1 MLQKLTDTIATHK
14 WFWYTILGALALVF
28 AAWGAY
34 GIVNLNFGSSSDA
47 ATVNGAHIT
56 LQQAQNAWLR
66 EQGQID
72 KAYGGN
78 LPSTLRKHL
87 QNEVLEELIRE
98 SLVAQRT
105 AQLGY
110 RVSEADLIAAIRAVP
125 SFQVDGHYSA
135 EAAKD
140 VLTEAGVSLQQFES
154 EMESQLRSNQ
164 LFDGI
169 RSSDFL
175 TPVEIERAQAL
186 NDQQRQVQYL
196 EFPASRYAST
206 APVSAAAIQ
215 AYYQTH
221 QAAYL
226 IPESVDLRY
235 AQLTLDQ
242 VRAGETVSDS
252 ALQDLYQK
260 EISRFVVP
268 ERRKASHIL
277 ITFGKDPKAALAKAE
292 HILKLAR
299 SGANF
304 AALARQYSEDPGSA
318 RKGGDLGWIGQHGFI
333 KPFTQALFAIPKVG
347 DIVGPIKSPY
357 GYHIIR
363 LDAIQP
369 GHTRAFAKVKA
380 QLTAQLVR
388 SQATSRFGRIEDRLQ
403 NALNEPGANFGAL
416 VKHYGLTAGEIPLF
430 LRGRGAAPLGAAPAV
445 QSLVFGSAAM
455 ALGAI
460 GGPVILDNDRMVIV
474 KLIARHGP
482 QVKPLAE
489 VQASIVTALQAQ
501 RAEQGALAAA
511 EAARQQLAAGQ
522 PLAKVAAALH
532 LKAAPARFIGR
543 DDPSVPA
550 NILQLA
556 FAAAKPAGQPIFE
569 AKPLGGEAGA
579 VLLAISAVRIA
590 PNQNPLTART
600 RLQEQLRSDADGD
613 VVAYMAQ
620 MRARAKVRKN
630 PNAFQ

>member
-47 ATVNGAHIT
+47 ATVNGVPIT

-78 LPSTLRKHL
+78 LPSSLRKHL

-105 AQLGY
+105 EQLGY

-125 SFQVDGHYSA
+125 SFQVNGHYSA

-140 VLTEAGVSLQQFES
+140 VLTEAGVSLTQFEH
-154 EMESQLRSNQ
+154 ELESQLRSNQ

-169 RSSDFL
+169 RASDFL
-175 TPVEIERAQAL
+175 TPVEIQRAQAL
-186 NDQQRQVQYL
+186 NDQQREVQYL
-196 EFPASRYAST
+196 QFPASRYTSH
-206 APVSAAAIQ
+206 APVSAAQIQ
-215 AYYQTH
+215 AYYQAH

-226 IPESVDLRY
+226 IPQSVDLRY
-235 AQLTLDQ
+235 AQLTLRQ
-242 VRAGETVSDS
+242 VRRGERVSDA

-260 EISRFVVP
+260 EINRFVVP
-268 ERRKASHIL
+268 ERREASHIL

-304 AALARQYSEDPGSA
+304 AALAKQYSQDPGSA
-318 RKGGDLGWIGQHGFI
+318 RKGGNLGWIGQHGFI

-347 DIVGPIKSPY
+347 DIVGPVKSPY

-369 GHTRAFAKVKA
+369 GHTRPFAKVKA
-380 QLTAQLVR
+380 QLTAQLKR
-388 SQATSRFGRIEDRLQ
+388 SRATRRFGRIEDRLQ
-403 NALNEPGANFGAL
+403 NALNEPGVNFGAL
-416 VKHYGLTAGEIPLF
+416 VKHYGLTAGQIPLF
-430 LRGRGAAPLGAAPAV
+430 LRGTGAAPLGAAPAV

-474 KLIARHGP
+474 KVLARHGP

-489 VQASIVTALQAQ
+489 VQASIVKAIEAQ
-501 RAEQGALAAA
+501 RAAQGALAAA
-511 EAARQQLAAGQ
+511 EAARQRLAAGQ
-522 PLAKVAAALH
+522 SFAQVGAALH
-532 LKAAPARFIGR
+532 MKVAPARFIGR

-550 NILQLA
+550 SILQLA
-556 FAAAKPAGQPIFE
+556 FAAAKPVGHPIYE
-569 AKPLGGEAGA
+569 AKPLTGGAGA
-579 VLLAISAVRIA
+579 VLLALSAVRIA
-590 PNQNPLTART
+590 PNQNPLTTRT

-620 MRARAKVRKN
+620 MRATAKVRKN